1 MLNQSTCTSYSLSLK
16 CFNKVSMKK
25 CFLLHVSDFYIES
38 SQNVNLLIDLFNN
51 EAGFVIDHVGK
62 IMSYMSVVVDANCV
76 HMNFAAYPVDRHKCE
91 FFIASIS
98 HTEASMLYTVP
109 TILVV

>member
-1 MLNQSTCTSYSLSLK
+1 
-16 CFNKVSMKK
+16 MKK